1 MGFFAVGLGQ
11 MPLQVP
17 AFMNRAA
24 LMHQLLAE
32 PLPQRLTQAAAAVGH
47 EEDPPGKREAATLQ
61 VPEQRLADV
70 MILRGALLKSQ
81 SHLLAV
87 QVHTRRDEK
96 GLAAA
101 MSEGQRENLRPG
113 VLKYSQGDMKVAAG
127 NTVALWPA
135 TTFMIAWPTRA

>member
-32 PLPQRLTQAAAAVGH
+32 PLPQRITQAAAAVGH

-96 GLAAA
+96 GLAAS

-113 VLKYSQGDMKVAAG
+113 VYKNSQGNMKLAAG
-127 NTVALWPA
+127 NTVHYGPPRLL
-135 TTFMIAWPTRA
+135 